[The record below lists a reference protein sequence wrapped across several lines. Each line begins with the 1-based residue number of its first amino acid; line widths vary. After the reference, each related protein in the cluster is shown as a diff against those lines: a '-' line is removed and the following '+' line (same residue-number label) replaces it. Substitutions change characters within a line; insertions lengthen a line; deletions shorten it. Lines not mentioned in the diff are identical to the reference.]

1 MRWIDIFLPEPGTNL
16 HFDHDCQEAAAMAAG
31 LGIIQERDGL
41 DAVTVTSCMAET
53 GRILFQAL
61 ADTLPGALAPD
72 PQRPGFS
79 ALAVGDRH
87 HDELIGFHLI
97 GRGNQLDLPW
107 TWLHNGLEFML
118 VGHPICVGL
127 HPSDPGSRVSP
138 RPWMQHLIRSR
149 FLVGAHGET
158 NLPAILPQLLPSANL
173 APEVLFVPGHGDRNI
188 RRLIFREAE
197 AITSALQGGALGR
210 HLGRLHVPDGAVTPA
225 DLAEKSLAYQA
236 LHYAGPTS
244 EAAQYDESEGQYW
257 MNRMLAEAAQT
268 PDAQWEELAGMEGEV
283 LGVDPITSL
292 LDDVSERYQ
301 RRGLSVPAGNRAE
314 AAGSTGIPGGR
325 YDGTASS
332 GGGWLLQDGPLD
344 PARMGHRGG
353 MPPLVFSNSYLA
365 FAQLGRRCT
374 QAGASTFIGPTAAL
388 YSRPAR
394 HFVGRFYSALA
405 GGWCAGAALWR
416 AASACRT
423 ELGKEHPAWLSYGI
437 QGYAC
442 LALPYL

>member
-1 MRWIDIFLPEPGTNL
+1 
-16 HFDHDCQEAAAMAAG
+16 
-31 LGIIQERDGL
+31 
-41 DAVTVTSCMAET
+41 
-53 GRILFQAL
+53 
-61 ADTLPGALAPD
+61 
-72 PQRPGFS
+72 
-79 ALAVGDRH
+79 
-87 HDELIGFHLI
+87 
-97 GRGNQLDLPW
+97 
-107 TWLHNGLEFML
+107 
-118 VGHPICVGL
+118 
-127 HPSDPGSRVSP
+127 
-138 RPWMQHLIRSR
+138 
-149 FLVGAHGET
+149 
-158 NLPAILPQLLPSANL
+158 
-173 APEVLFVPGHGDRNI
+173 
-188 RRLIFREAE
+188 
-197 AITSALQGGALGR
+197 
-210 HLGRLHVPDGAVTPA
+210 
-225 DLAEKSLAYQA
+225 
-236 LHYAGPTS
+236 
-244 EAAQYDESEGQYW
+244 

-301 RRGLSVPAGNRAE
+301 RRGLSVPAGSRAE
-314 AAGSTGIPGGR
+314 AAGSAGIPGGR

-437 QGYAC
+437 QGSC
-442 LALPYL
+442 G